1 MRSSYSGGKRAR
13 EAEKARKRKE
23 KAERKRRRKA
33 ASQGG
38 IPVATVEEI
47 QVAAMQ
53 EPAELPPEPGSQGGA
68 TPQPTRLF
76 VGGLSYRTDEDDL
89 RKLFAEY
96 GEVTDARII
105 KDRDTG
111 DSRGFGFV
119 TLADNK
125 DAQRSIKALDGAEH
139 DGRRLRV
146 SVAARRDR

>member
-1 MRSSYSGGKRAR
+1 
-13 EAEKARKRKE
+13 
-23 KAERKRRRKA
+23 
-33 ASQGG
+33 
-38 IPVATVEEI
+38 
-47 QVAAMQ
+47 MQ
-53 EPAELPPEPGSQGGA
+53 EPAELPPEPGAQGGA
-68 TPQPTRLF
+68 TPQPVRLF

-89 RKLFAEY
+89 RKLFSEY

-125 DAQRSIKALDGAEH
+125 DAQRSIKGLDGHEH

-146 SVAARRDR
+146 SVAAARRDR